1 MEEKPEGRRREIC
14 PGGKPRRPFFPS
26 CTLRVRFGVPSL
38 MSVSEENRIAVLM
51 LITDDAEVRLSW
63 MHG

>member
-1 MEEKPEGRRREIC
+1 MEEKADDEWFARPASQGGRSVR
-14 PGGKPRRPFFPS
+14 
-26 CTLRVRFGVPSL
+26 RVRFGVLPL